1 MQYLK
6 IENVGVCPP
15 EGFTI
20 FGATSKEDS
29 SNPQIIGT
37 FGSGAKHGVSLALR
51 QGLLPVVY
59 CGKLRLAFYTKP
71 LKVKG
76 VAGEK
81 SHQQLCVKI
90 SGSSEDGRSV
100 NQDKELDH
108 TLSYGNKDWGE
119 LALALREFVSNALD
133 ACAEQGISNSNMSV
147 ELVDENQV
155 RAKAGTTRIFVPA
168 NMDVMKFYNEIDKW
182 FLHFKEKDS
191 LDKKILFKNDRNTP
205 DKFGVVTNNA
215 VIFRRGVRVREFVS
229 GNAPSLFDYNIPDL
243 PIDEARTIDDWK
255 ARFECA
261 QALVNTTDVNAIC
274 AIFQKLQNHE
284 TCWELEQD
292 SFALNYS
299 MHSIKEDKRSLWK
312 DSFVA
317 VFGPKAVLTIEALAD
332 RILEKGYVPV
342 VLNNNQ
348 TGMLKFLKEIGI
360 QSDSNVLTINDLNNR
375 KVYPATAAVRKTFE
389 WVWSKLSDLDMTY
402 GRATPQVHCFKQM
415 SEASTITM
423 GYWLDDQIYINHDI
437 SEAITDSLRDTM
449 IEEIAHHITRATDG
463 SRDFANFLIR
473 FSCELAKVS
482 QTNLFEVA

>member
-182 FLHFKEKDS
+182 FLHFKEKDNI
-191 LDKKILFKNDRNTP
+191 DKKILFKNDRNTP

-215 VIFRRGVRVREFVS
+215 VIYRRGVRVIFCKSR
-229 GNAPSLFDYNIPDL
+229 
-243 PIDEARTIDDWK
+243 PINPW
-255 ARFECA
+255 
-261 QALVNTTDVNAIC
+261 
-274 AIFQKLQNHE
+274 QN
-284 TCWELEQD
+284 
-292 SFALNYS
+292 
-299 MHSIKEDKRSLWK
+299 
-312 DSFVA
+312 
-317 VFGPKAVLTIEALAD
+317 
-332 RILEKGYVPV
+332 
-342 VLNNNQ
+342 
-348 TGMLKFLKEIGI
+348 
-360 QSDSNVLTINDLNNR
+360 
-375 KVYPATAAVRKTFE
+375 
-389 WVWSKLSDLDMTY
+389 
-402 GRATPQVHCFKQM
+402 
-415 SEASTITM
+415 
-423 GYWLDDQIYINHDI
+423 
-437 SEAITDSLRDTM
+437 
-449 IEEIAHHITRATDG
+449 
-463 SRDFANFLIR
+463 
-473 FSCELAKVS
+473 
-482 QTNLFEVA
+482 